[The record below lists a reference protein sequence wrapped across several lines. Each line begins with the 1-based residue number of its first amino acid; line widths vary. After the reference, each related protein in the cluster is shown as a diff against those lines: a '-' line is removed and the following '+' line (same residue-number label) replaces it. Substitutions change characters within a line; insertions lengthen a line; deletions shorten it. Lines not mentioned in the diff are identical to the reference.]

1 MLADP
6 VKKSAAAV
14 EGEGAATFFIS
25 IIVITIVLGLIFYP
39 SQVISILQGVLRS
52 FGAPFIALLYG
63 LYNLLLGLVYDVI
76 HYVTGGIGSGLKS
89 IGLFTGAGP

>member
-25 IIVITIVLGLIFYP
+25 IIIITIVLGLIFYP
-39 SQVISILQGVLRS
+39 GQVVLIFQGVLRS
-52 FGAPFIALLYG
+52 FGAPFVAFLYG
-63 LYNLLLGLVYDVI
+63 VYNLMLGLVYDVL
-76 HYVTGGIGSGLKS
+76 HFFTNGISNGLKS
-89 IGLFTGAGP
+89 IGLAMGAAP